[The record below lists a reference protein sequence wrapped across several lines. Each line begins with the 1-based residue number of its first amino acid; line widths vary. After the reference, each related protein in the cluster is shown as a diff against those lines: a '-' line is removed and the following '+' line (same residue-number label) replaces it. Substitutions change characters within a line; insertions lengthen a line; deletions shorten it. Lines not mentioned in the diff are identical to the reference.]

1 MYSILYVYTIQSY
14 TIRYNLQDT
23 YNSTMKTVLHF
34 SSLYFSILCH
44 LKRNAENQSG
54 SSVLS
59 INFV

>member
-1 MYSILYVYTIQSY
+1 MYNILYVYNIQLY

-34 SSLYFSILCH
+34 SSLYFSILCRP
-44 LKRNAENQSG
+44 KQNAENQSG
-54 SSVLS
+54 SLVLS